1 MRRNSLTSVLTIIGI
16 AIVALISTFV
26 WNKKPTL
33 GLDLQGGASVVLRPE
48 TAVKSDAMEQAKRII
63 RRRVDGLGVA
73 EPEVTRQGNTIVVQL
88 PGVKDTAKALL
99 LVGTTAQLRFRP
111 VLSTLP
117 GDETAPLR
125 APATAAPTVSV
136 NSTNSVVGATTT
148 VAGATAST
156 APAASTTL
164 PGAGSG
170 AFRLPNQAAT
180 TTTGSTTA
188 GSTTA
193 GSTTATTSASS
204 TSAASTGTTVA
215 GATTTAAATGGASS
229 VPVATTIIANN
240 TVANDDATQQVIL
253 PAKGSKLVRY
263 VLGPAFLTGD
273 GVNTG
278 DAQFDQSGSQWAVRL
293 QLKGGSKG
301 IDAFNTMA
309 AKCYSGSSAECPGS
323 GSSRGAIAI
332 VLDSEVVSAP
342 QINAPTFQAD
352 QIQITGNFKQSDA
365 SNLALVLRYGA
376 LPVKLRAEAVQT
388 VSATLGK
395 DSLRAGIIAGL
406 IGVAL
411 VLLFMILYYRSLA
424 LVVVAGI
431 ILSAALIW
439 SFISW
444 IGATMTLSGA
454 TGIIV
459 SIGVTVDS
467 YVVFFERLKDDIRAG
482 RTLRSSASRG
492 FASAWRTIV
501 AADLVSILGAGVLYL
516 FTVGSVRGFALFLGI
531 STAIDLLV
539 AYVFTRPAVRLLS
552 QSKFFTGSDA
562 LGVHSG
568 ESLAAAAAAGRS
580 AS

>member
-136 NSTNSVVGATTT
+136 NSTNSVVGGTTT

-193 GSTTATTSASS
+193 TTSASS

-215 GATTTAAATGGASS
+215 GATTTAAAAGGASS

-376 LPVKLRAEAVQT
+376 LPVKLKAEAVQT

>member
-136 NSTNSVVGATTT
+136 NSTNSVVGGTTT
-148 VAGATAST
+148 VAGTTAST

-193 GSTTATTSASS
+193 TTSASS
-204 TSAASTGTTVA
+204 TSVASTGTTVA
-215 GATTTAAATGGASS
+215 GATTTAAAAGGASS

-376 LPVKLRAEAVQT
+376 LPVKLKAEAVQT

-580 AS
+580 A

>member
-136 NSTNSVVGATTT
+136 NSTNSVVGGTTT
-148 VAGATAST
+148 VVGATAST

-193 GSTTATTSASS
+193 TTSASS

-215 GATTTAAATGGASS
+215 GATTTAAAAGGASS

-376 LPVKLRAEAVQT
+376 LPVKLKAEAVQT

-552 QSKFFTGSDA
+552 QSTFFTGSDA

>member
-1 MRRNSLTSVLTIIGI
+1 MATR
-16 AIVALISTFV
+16 
-26 WNKKPTL
+26 WP
-33 GLDLQGGASVVLRPE
+33 LDA
-48 TAVKSDAMEQAKRII
+48 
-63 RRRVDGLGVA
+63 
-73 EPEVTRQGNTIVVQL
+73 
-88 PGVKDTAKALL
+88 
-99 LVGTTAQLRFRP
+99 
-111 VLSTLP
+111 
-117 GDETAPLR
+117 
-125 APATAAPTVSV
+125 
-136 NSTNSVVGATTT
+136 
-148 VAGATAST
+148 
-156 APAASTTL
+156 
-164 PGAGSG
+164 
-170 AFRLPNQAAT
+170 
-180 TTTGSTTA
+180 
-188 GSTTA
+188 
-193 GSTTATTSASS
+193 TATTSASS

-568 ESLAAAAAAGRS
+568 ESLAAAAAGRS

>member
-1 MRRNSLTSVLTIIGI
+1 MRRNALTSVLTIVGV

-26 WNKKPTL
+26 WNKKPVL

-73 EPEVTRQGNTIVVQL
+73 EPEVTRQGDTIVVQL
-88 PGVKDTAKALL
+88 PGVQDQAKALL
-99 LVGTTAQLRFRP
+99 LVGQTAQLRFRP

-117 GDETAPLR
+117 GDETTPLQ

-136 NSTNSVVGATTT
+136 NSTNSVVGETTT
-148 VAGATAST
+148 VAGATATT
-156 APAASTTL
+156 APGASTTL

-193 GSTTATTSASS
+193 TTSASS

-215 GATTTAAATGGASS
+215 GATSTAAAAGGTTS
-229 VPVATTIIANN
+229 VPVATTVIANN
-240 TVANDDATQQVIL
+240 TSANDDATQQVIL

-273 GVNTG
+273 GVNTA

-309 AKCYSGSSAECPGS
+309 AKCYSGSSPECPGS

-365 SNLALVLRYGA
+365 KDLALVLRYGA
-376 LPVKLRAEAVQT
+376 LPVKLKAEAVQT

-431 ILSAALIW
+431 VLSAALLW
-439 SFISW
+439 AFISW

-552 QSKFFTGSDA
+552 QSKFFAGSDA

-568 ESLAAAAAAGRS
+568 ESIAVAGAGRS

>member
-117 GDETAPLR
+117 GDETAPLG

-215 GATTTAAATGGASS
+215 GATTTAAAAGGASS

>member
-136 NSTNSVVGATTT
+136 NSTNSVVGGTTT
-148 VAGATAST
+148 VVGATAST

-193 GSTTATTSASS
+193 TTSASS

-215 GATTTAAATGGASS
+215 GATTTAAAAGGASS

-376 LPVKLRAEAVQT
+376 LPVKLKAEAVQT

>member
-136 NSTNSVVGATTT
+136 NSTNSVVGGTTT

-193 GSTTATTSASS
+193 TTPASS

-215 GATTTAAATGGASS
+215 GATTTAAAAGGASS

-376 LPVKLRAEAVQT
+376 LPVKLKAEAVQT

>member
-136 NSTNSVVGATTT
+136 NSTNSVVGGTTT
-148 VAGATAST
+148 VVGATAST

-193 GSTTATTSASS
+193 TTSASS

-215 GATTTAAATGGASS
+215 GATTTAAAAGGASS

-376 LPVKLRAEAVQT
+376 LPVKLKAEAVQT

-580 AS
+580 A

>member
-1 MRRNSLTSVLTIIGI
+1 MRRNALTSVLTIVGI

-26 WNKKPTL
+26 WNKKPVL

-88 PGVKDTAKALL
+88 PGVQDQAKALL

-136 NSTNSVVGATTT
+136 NSTNSVVGGTTT
-148 VAGATAST
+148 VAGATAPT
-156 APAASTTL
+156 APGASTTL

-180 TTTGSTTA
+180 TTT

-215 GATTTAAATGGASS
+215 GATTTAAAAGGSTS

-240 TVANDDATQQVIL
+240 TLANDDATQQVIL

-273 GVNTG
+273 GVNTA

-301 IDAFNTMA
+301 IDAFNTTA
-309 AKCYSGSSAECPGS
+309 AKCYSGSSTECPGS

-365 SNLALVLRYGA
+365 KDLALVLRYGA
-376 LPVKLRAEAVQT
+376 LPVKLKAEAVQT

-431 ILSAALIW
+431 VLSAALLW
-439 SFISW
+439 AFISW

-552 QSKFFTGSDA
+552 QSKFFSGSDA
-562 LGVHSG
+562 LGVRSG
-568 ESLAAAAAAGRS
+568 ESLAAAAAAAGRS